1 MGQYY
6 IPCILD
12 EEGNVTIS
20 VHSHDYSEGLKL
32 MEHGYQGTKTV
43 CAFETLLKRPER
55 VVWAGDYADEDF
67 YSQTHERDTK
77 VVVSFDCDHK
87 KAKRRYV
94 INHSKGE
101 YVDRALERG
110 GIFGLTVEPLAL
122 LTAMGNGR
130 GGGDYRGDSAMIG
143 IWAKDLISTSDTLPE
158 GMTQRFTDF

>member
-6 IPCILD
+6 IPCILN
-12 EEGNVTIS
+12 EKNEVIIS
-20 VHSHDYSEGLKL
+20 ILSHDYDEGIKL
-32 MEHGYQGTKTV
+32 MEHSYQGTKTV
-43 CAFETLLKRPER
+43 LALESFLDEPAR
-55 VVWAGDYADEDF
+55 VVWAGDYADENF
-67 YSQTHERDTK
+67 YEQSHERNTN
-77 VVVSFDCDHK
+77 VVVTFEGEGVQ
-87 KAKRRYV
+87 ARRYV

-101 YVDRALERG
+101 YVDRTLQEEDNYG
-110 GIFGLTVEPLAL
+110 SIMDPLPL